1 MVRKKYSKELKAQI
15 ALDAIKGQKTIA
27 ELASEYGVH
36 ANQISIWKKQ
46 LLDAAPAAFSN
57 GKDKDAEKKEVER
70 DHLYQKVGQLQI
82 EVDRLKK
89 RLSLQSMRN
98 ILLHIDIKKISVIV
112 NIDFNLIIVGP
123 SNAELTKF
131 WNASS

>member
-1 MVRKKYSKELKAQI
+1 MGRKKYSKELKAQI

-36 ANQISIWKKQ
+36 ANQISIWKKP

-70 DHLYQKVGQLQI
+70 DHLYKKVGQLQI
-82 EVDRLKK
+82 EVDWLKK
-89 RLSLQSMRN
+89 DC
-98 ILLHIDIKKISVIV
+98 H
-112 NIDFNLIIVGP
+112 FNPCETFCYTLI
-123 SNAELTKF
+123 
-131 WNASS
+131 